1 MKNGIKILDFRCRPP
16 LQAYK
21 TLAKKLYPIY
31 ETSIEL
37 DVFLMHQSG
46 IYAGPDFDAN
56 HWTPVDRLYI
66 SPDMY
71 NFFPGGELYINS
83 ITKLQD
89 QFIFASAYPIAG
101 LKESVDESLKFPLS
115 KDVMQK
121 YMYVN
126 AARPLS
132 IQARIAKWRL

>member
-1 MKNGIKILDFRCRPP
+1 
-16 LQAYK
+16 
-21 TLAKKLYPIY
+21 
-31 ETSIEL
+31 
-37 DVFLMHQSG
+37 MHQSG
-46 IYAGPDFDAN
+46 IYAGPDFGAN

-66 SPDMY
+66 SQDMY